1 MSAGIDAGTRAA
13 SRWLGAGLAVISAAM
28 LACGGGDS
36 STVTTSGPTTTVAAA
51 EVTSTAPVTVA
62 AVTTTVARTATTVAA
77 PGTQSPSITS
87 GPGAACPSSPL
98 PPNVTNVTTGAG
110 SFDGDGQPDV
120 LRAYQAANVWH
131 LRVELSS
138 GGEVDVTVPNIGTGD
153 AVKAVGGFN
162 IDEGLGDEIFA
173 TVGSGSYATLVGLW
187 KGGGFCQ
194 LTRVTVNG
202 QPATFP
208 VGASVSSRSGV
219 RCIPGTAFQVL
230 ETQSTNGTQY
240 TGTIANYDLVGS
252 ALVHANT
259 SPPQVLAA
267 SHPDLALYGKLTC
280 GGLVLP

>member
-1 MSAGIDAGTRAA
+1 MSVGIDGTTGTIC
-13 SRWLGAGLAVISAAM
+13 RWIRPCLAVMAA
-28 LACGGGDS
+28 AIVGCGGDDS
-36 STVTTSGPTTTVAAA
+36 STVSGSGPTTTSAPP
-51 EVTSTAPVTVA
+51 EITSTTPVTVGA
-62 AVTTTVARTATTVAA
+62 ISTTVAHTATTVAA
-77 PGTQSPSITS
+77 PQSPSATT

-98 PPNVTNVTTGAG
+98 PPNLTNVTLGAG

-138 GGEVDVTVPNIGTGD
+138 GGEVDVTVPNIGIGD
-153 AVKAVGGFN
+153 EVKAVGGFN
-162 IDEGLGDEIFA
+162 IDEGTGDEIFA

-208 VGASVSSRSGV
+208 VGASVSNRSGV
-219 RCIPGTAFQVL
+219 RCIPGTALQVF
-230 ETQSTNGTQY
+230 ETQSTNGTHY
-240 TGTIANYDLVGS
+240 TGTIANYDLVGN

-267 SHPDLALYGKLTC
+267 SHPDLGLYGKLTC
-280 GGLVLP
+280 GGLVVP